1 MPSILKGLLLLCA
14 YCAADDSQRQVGE
27 FYCGSSDSWPWLLK
41 AHPIHGL
48 SKKHS
53 VQVVNF
59 SKPISKPV
67 VFLSIT
73 YLDSDKSS
81 NLRAAVDVDTVSDL
95 GFTAECFTWHYT
107 QISEMRITW
116 LAVTADL
123 LEQTGS
129 FFCGKSWHYHPVLGN
144 PKHPE
149 VESRQYVQ
157 DVQFPK
163 AFLDTPL
170 IVLSVTD
177 MDIDRNANLRF
188 MAQVDNVTKSGVQA
202 KCYTWSDTTIYQMRI
217 SWFAIPRNV
226 VIRTGEFYCGNSNN
240 WTSAVGNPKYPGT
253 VGRRFIQ
260 KVKFNTRFKVRPVV
274 FLSVTY
280 LENDRLANLRFLAQ
294 VVKVNRKAF
303 QAMCYTW
310 EDTKISEMRVTWLAF

>member
-14 YCAADDSQRQVGE
+14 YCAAGDSQRQVGE
-27 FYCGSSDSWPWLLK
+27 FYCGSSDSWPWLNPHHILG
-41 AHPIHGL
+41 ANRR
-48 SKKHS
+48 HS
-53 VQVVNF
+53 VQDVNF

-81 NLRAAVDVDTVSDL
+81 NLRAAVEVDTVSDL
-95 GFTAECFTWHYT
+95 GFRAECVIWYDSK
-107 QISEMRITW
+107 ISEMRITW

-129 FFCGKSWHYHPVLGN
+129 FYCGDSWHYRPVLGN

-149 VESRQYVQ
+149 VEARQYVK

-170 IVLSVTD
+170 IFLSVTYL
-177 MDIDRNANLRF
+177 DIDWNTNLRF
-188 MAQVDNVTKSGVQA
+188 MAQVDNVTKSGVKA
-202 KCYTWSDTTIYQMRI
+202 KCYTWSDTKIYQMRI

-274 FLSVTY
+274 FLSVTS

-294 VVKVNRKAF
+294 VVKVNRKGF

-310 EDTKISEMRVTWLAF
+310 EDTKIYEMRVTWLAF